1 MLSAAASAS
10 MALSGASGTAN
21 AVAET
26 TRLDPT
32 SCRVACSVAVSS
44 AVDQAVEDWPNC
56 SAASA
61 AFSSAATPMPISLAL
76 FEGRLDVQKQSL
88 GSVFVAS
95 FAFLKKDQQ
104 LRRLEHPAELSLGS
118 RFNS

>member
-1 MLSAAASAS
+1 
-10 MALSGASGTAN
+10 
-21 AVAET
+21 
-26 TRLDPT
+26 
-32 SCRVACSVAVSS
+32 
-44 AVDQAVEDWPNC
+44 
-56 SAASA
+56 
-61 AFSSAATPMPISLAL
+61 MPITLAL
-76 FEGRLDVQKQSL
+76 LEGRLDVQKQSL